1 MLQVTK
7 NRYKWNSMI
16 VKVNEDLTQLNAW
29 SYNWFKYLTTDLVG
43 NVYFLDTKYSITTS
57 THYNYTKSILSDLG
71 IDINLTLNCDNGKMG
86 RGVYLNSNFS
96 SGIKKVIRDNIR
108 QLVISIRELQD
119 DIKKPKSHKRKNK
132 ERQEAIDFMKY
143 RIKDL
148 RRYCVEYVDKKLI
161 PVKEPKIS
169 EIFKEK
175 ERSDIAN
182 SYKKYFLKDNGKLK
196 VNEFQ
201 SFIKRKVNLQGYY
214 LMRTAPHSIDK
225 IKEFFKTKDVKTILM
240 YQHSNDL
247 NNMLPNLDTPEYDK
261 LKIWLAQRGEHP
273 FNTFLLD
280 KLHTH
285 LINKNNRKTYSPSEP
300 KEFPVNKKL
309 LKLESLSEN
318 NKLRIIKNDKE
329 LKAEGRSQSH
339 CIGSKNYIDS
349 CLRGYQALNYKGFT
363 FFLNPDL
370 EINQT
375 HGRFNSHTPEDIR
388 QELKNL
394 IKSM

>member
-16 VKVNEDLTQLNAW
+16 VELNKDLTKINAW
-29 SYNWFKYLTTDLVG
+29 SYNWFKYLKTDSVG

-57 THYNYTKSILSDLG
+57 THYNYTKDILSELG

-214 LMRTAPHSIDK
+214 SMRLAPHSVDK
-225 IKEFFKTKDVKTILM
+225 IKEFFK
-240 YQHSNDL
+240 QHKNS
-247 NNMLPNLDTPEYDK
+247 
-261 LKIWLAQRGEHP
+261 
-273 FNTFLLD
+273 LLI
-280 KLHTH
+280 KGNE
-285 LINKNNRKTYSPSEP
+285 INKI
-300 KEFPVNKKL
+300 KEILNG
-309 LKLESLSEN
+309 
-318 NKLRIIKNDKE
+318 KN
-329 LKAEGRSQSH
+329 
-339 CIGSKNYIDS
+339 
-349 CLRGYQALNYKGFT
+349 
-363 FFLNPDL
+363 
-370 EINQT
+370 
-375 HGRFNSHTPEDIR
+375 
-388 QELKNL
+388 
-394 IKSM
+394 